1 MLSHRHQHR
10 SRVLT
15 HRRFRAPA
23 ATGSAPSRP
32 APPAVFSAG
41 PAAAVTARR
50 RRRGWT
56 WTVVTVVVLAV
67 YLFPVYWMI
76 SASLQP
82 SANST
87 DTAWFPTSP
96 GLGGYE
102 KALDDAGIGGLR
114 VSVLVSLGSV
124 LVTLLVAIPAAYALS
139 RLRSRAV
146 SIALILL
153 LLAQMIPSVVLATSF
168 YAMFNSWGLLN
179 TFIGLILANS
189 TAGVPFAVIVM
200 RAFMLRLDAEVIEA
214 ATVDGLGP
222 LGVLWRIVVPLSRN
236 AIVTAGVFAFLF
248 SWGDLLFGLTLV
260 NRNEMYPMSVLI
272 LALSNSN
279 LNTWAATMAAS
290 LIASLPALV
299 VILSAQR
306 HVKAGLTAGAGR

>member
-1 MLSHRHQHR
+1 MTATL
-10 SRVLT
+10 
-15 HRRFRAPA
+15 PA
-23 ATGSAPSRP
+23 ASATVT
-32 APPAVFSAG
+32 AEPAVAPIAG
-41 PAAAVTARR
+41 RR

-56 WTVVTVVVLAV
+56 WTIVTVVVLAV

-82 SANST
+82 SANSA
-87 DTAWFPTSP
+87 DTAWFPVSP
-96 GLGGYE
+96 GLGGFE
-102 KALDDAGIGGLR
+102 QALDDAGIGGLR
-114 VSVLVSLGSV
+114 VSILVSLGSV
-124 LVTLLVAIPAAYALS
+124 LVTLLVAVPAAYALS

-179 TFIGLILANS
+179 TFIGLILANA

-200 RAFMLRLDAEVIEA
+200 RAFMLRLDPEVIEA

-222 LGVLWRIVVPLSRN
+222 IGTLWRIVVPLSRN

-272 LALSNSN
+272 LALANSN

-290 LIASLPALV
+290 LIASVPALA
-299 VILSAQR
+299 VILAAQR
-306 HVKAGLTAGAGR
+306 HVKAGLSAGAGR

>member
-1 MLSHRHQHR
+1 MTVTLPS
-10 SRVLT
+10 
-15 HRRFRAPA
+15 APA
-23 ATGSAPSRP
+23 AVSPTPGSTVEVAP
-32 APPAVFSAG
+32 
-41 PAAAVTARR
+41 RR
-50 RRRGWT
+50 RRRGWM
-56 WTVVTVVVLAV
+56 WTFVTIAVLAV
-67 YLFPVYWMI
+67 YLFPVYWMV

-82 SANST
+82 SANSV
-87 DTAWFPTSP
+87 DTAWFPASP

-102 KALDDAGIGGLR
+102 KALDDAGLDGLR
-114 VSVLVSLGSV
+114 VSILVSLGSV

-179 TFIGLILANS
+179 TFLGLILANS

-200 RAFMLRLDAEVIEA
+200 RAFMLRLDTEVIEA

-222 LGVLWRIVVPLSRN
+222 VGTLWRIVVPLSRN

-272 LALSNSN
+272 FALSNSN

-290 LIASLPALV
+290 LIASVPALV
-299 VILSAQR
+299 VILAAQR

>member
-1 MLSHRHQHR
+1 M
-10 SRVLT
+10 T
-15 HRRFRAPA
+15 
-23 ATGSAPSRP
+23 ATLPSPSATVAPSP
-32 APPAVFSAG
+32 ATSLAP
-41 PAAAVTARR
+41 RR
-50 RRRGWT
+50 RRRGWS
-56 WTVVTVVVLAV
+56 WTLVTVVVLAV
-67 YLFPVYWMI
+67 YLFPVYWMV

-82 SANST
+82 SANSA
-87 DTAWFPTSP
+87 DTAWVPTSP

-102 KALDDAGIGGLR
+102 QALDDVGLGGLR
-114 VSVLVSLGSV
+114 VSFLVAVGSV
-124 LVTLLVAIPAAYALS
+124 LVTLAVAIPAAYALS

-179 TFIGLILANS
+179 TFVGLILANA

-200 RAFMLRLDAEVIEA
+200 RAFMLRLDTEVIEA

-222 LGVLWRIVVPLSRN
+222 LGTLWRIVVPLSRN

-260 NRNEMYPMSVLI
+260 NRNEMYPISVLI

-290 LIASLPALV
+290 LIASVPALV
-299 VILSAQR
+299 VILAAQR

>member
-1 MLSHRHQHR
+1 MTATLPS
-10 SRVLT
+10 T
-15 HRRFRAPA
+15 PA
-23 ATGSAPSRP
+23 VVAAEP
-32 APPAVFSAG
+32 APT
-41 PAAAVTARR
+41 AAPVRR

-56 WTVVTVVVLAV
+56 WTVVTVIVLAV
-67 YLFPVYWMI
+67 YLFPVYWMV

-82 SANST
+82 SANSA

-102 KALDDAGIGGLR
+102 KALDDAGLGGLR
-114 VSVLVSLGSV
+114 VSILVSLGSV

-200 RAFMLRLDAEVIEA
+200 RAFMLRLDTEVIEA
-214 ATVDGLGP
+214 ATVDGLGA
-222 LGVLWRIVVPLSRN
+222 LGTLWRIVVPLSRN

-290 LIASLPALV
+290 LIASVPALV
-299 VILSAQR
+299 VILAAQR
-306 HVKAGLTAGAGR
+306 HVKAGLTAGSGR

>member
-1 MLSHRHQHR
+1 MPA
-10 SRVLT
+10 
-15 HRRFRAPA
+15 APA
-23 ATGSAPSRP
+23 VDAAPLTPSAVSR
-32 APPAVFSAG
+32 
-41 PAAAVTARR
+41 RR

-56 WTVVTVVVLAV
+56 WTIITVAVLAV

-82 SANST
+82 QANSA
-87 DTAWFPTSP
+87 DTAWFPSSP
-96 GLGGYE
+96 GLGGYQM
-102 KALDDAGIGGLR
+102 ALDDAGIGGLR
-114 VSVLVSLGSV
+114 VSILVSLGSV

-200 RAFMLRLDAEVIEA
+200 RAFMLRLDTEVIEA

-222 LGVLWRIVVPLSRN
+222 LGTLWRIVVPLSRN

-260 NRNEMYPMSVLI
+260 NRNEMYPISVLI

-290 LIASLPALV
+290 LIASVPALV
-299 VILSAQR
+299 VILAAQR
-306 HVKAGLTAGAGR
+306 HVKAGLTAGSGR

>member
-1 MLSHRHQHR
+1 MTATLPSP
-10 SRVLT
+10 
-15 HRRFRAPA
+15 PA
-23 ATGSAPSRP
+23 TVAPSP
-32 APPAVFSAG
+32 ATSLAP
-41 PAAAVTARR
+41 RR
-50 RRRGWT
+50 RRRGWS
-56 WTVVTVVVLAV
+56 WTLVTVVVLAV
-67 YLFPVYWMI
+67 YLFPVYWMV

-82 SANST
+82 SANSA
-87 DTAWFPTSP
+87 DTAWVPTSP

-102 KALDDAGIGGLR
+102 QALDDVGLGGLR
-114 VSVLVSLGSV
+114 VSFLVAVGSV
-124 LVTLLVAIPAAYALS
+124 LVTLAVAIPAAYALS

-179 TFIGLILANS
+179 TFVGLILANA

-200 RAFMLRLDAEVIEA
+200 RAFMLRLDTEVIEA

-222 LGVLWRIVVPLSRN
+222 LGTLWRIVVPLSRN

-260 NRNEMYPMSVLI
+260 NRNEMYPISVLI

-290 LIASLPALV
+290 LIASVPALV
-299 VILSAQR
+299 VILAAQR

>member
-1 MLSHRHQHR
+1 M
-10 SRVLT
+10 T
-15 HRRFRAPA
+15 
-23 ATGSAPSRP
+23 ATLPSAPVTVS
-32 APPAVFSAG
+32 APPAEPV
-41 PAAAVTARR
+41 PAARR

-56 WTVVTVVVLAV
+56 WTLVTVVVLAV
-67 YLFPVYWMI
+67 YLFPVYWMV

-82 SANST
+82 SANSA
-87 DTAWFPTSP
+87 DTSWIPASP

-102 KALDDAGIGGLR
+102 KALDDAGISGLR
-114 VSVLVSLGSV
+114 VSILVSLGSV

-146 SIALILL
+146 SLALILL

-200 RAFMLRLDAEVIEA
+200 RAFMLRLDTEVIEA

-222 LGVLWRIVVPLSRN
+222 LGTLWRIVVPLSRN

-272 LALSNSN
+272 FALSNSN

-290 LIASLPALV
+290 LIASVPALV
-299 VILSAQR
+299 VILAAQR

>member
-1 MLSHRHQHR
+1 MTVTLPS
-10 SRVLT
+10 
-15 HRRFRAPA
+15 APA
-23 ATGSAPSRP
+23 AVSP
-32 APPAVFSAG
+32 APGSTVEVAP
-41 PAAAVTARR
+41 RR
-50 RRRGWT
+50 RRRGWM
-56 WTVVTVVVLAV
+56 WTFVTIAVLAV
-67 YLFPVYWMI
+67 YLFPVYWMV

-82 SANST
+82 SANSV
-87 DTAWFPTSP
+87 DTAWFPASP

-102 KALDDAGIGGLR
+102 KALDDAGLDGLR
-114 VSVLVSLGSV
+114 VSILVSLGSV

-179 TFIGLILANS
+179 TFLGLILANS

-200 RAFMLRLDAEVIEA
+200 RAFMLRLDTEVIEA

-222 LGVLWRIVVPLSRN
+222 VGTLWRIVVPLSRN

-272 LALSNSN
+272 FALSNSN

-290 LIASLPALV
+290 LIASVPALV
-299 VILSAQR
+299 VILAAQR

>member
-1 MLSHRHQHR
+1 M
-10 SRVLT
+10 T
-15 HRRFRAPA
+15 
-23 ATGSAPSRP
+23 ATLPSAPVTVS
-32 APPAVFSAG
+32 APPSEPV
-41 PAAAVTARR
+41 PAARR

-56 WTVVTVVVLAV
+56 WTLLTVVVLAV
-67 YLFPVYWMI
+67 YLFPVYWMV

-82 SANST
+82 SANSA
-87 DTAWFPTSP
+87 DTAWIPASP

-102 KALDDAGIGGLR
+102 KALDDAGVSGLR
-114 VSVLVSLGSV
+114 VSILVSLGSV

-146 SIALILL
+146 SLALILL

-200 RAFMLRLDAEVIEA
+200 RAFMLRLDTEVIEA

-222 LGVLWRIVVPLSRN
+222 LGTLWRIVVPLSRN

-272 LALSNSN
+272 FALSNSN

-290 LIASLPALV
+290 LIASVPALV
-299 VILSAQR
+299 VILAAQR

>member
-1 MLSHRHQHR
+1 MTVTLPS
-10 SRVLT
+10 
-15 HRRFRAPA
+15 APA
-23 ATGSAPSRP
+23 AVSPTPGSTAEVAP
-32 APPAVFSAG
+32 
-41 PAAAVTARR
+41 RR
-50 RRRGWT
+50 RRRGWM
-56 WTVVTVVVLAV
+56 WTFVTIAVLAV
-67 YLFPVYWMI
+67 YLFPVYWMV

-82 SANST
+82 SANSV
-87 DTAWFPTSP
+87 DTAWFPASP

-102 KALDDAGIGGLR
+102 KALDDAGLDGLR
-114 VSVLVSLGSV
+114 VSILVSLGSV

-179 TFIGLILANS
+179 TFLGLILANS

-200 RAFMLRLDAEVIEA
+200 RAFMLRLDTEVIEA

-222 LGVLWRIVVPLSRN
+222 VGTLWRIVVPLSRN

-248 SWGDLLFGLTLV
+248 GWGDLLFGLTLV

-272 LALSNSN
+272 FALSNSN

-290 LIASLPALV
+290 LIASVPALV
-299 VILSAQR
+299 VILAAQR

>member
-1 MLSHRHQHR
+1 MTATL
-10 SRVLT
+10 
-15 HRRFRAPA
+15 PA
-23 ATGSAPSRP
+23 ASATVT
-32 APPAVFSAG
+32 AEPAVA
-41 PAAAVTARR
+41 PIAERR

-56 WTVVTVVVLAV
+56 WTIVTVVVLAV

-76 SASLQP
+76 NVSLQP
-82 SANST
+82 SANSA
-87 DTAWFPTSP
+87 DTAWFPVSP
-96 GLGGYE
+96 GLGGFE
-102 KALDDAGIGGLR
+102 QALDDAGIGGLR
-114 VSVLVSLGSV
+114 VSILVSLGSV
-124 LVTLLVAIPAAYALS
+124 LVTLLVAVPAAYALS

-179 TFIGLILANS
+179 TFIGLILANA

-200 RAFMLRLDAEVIEA
+200 RAFMLRLDPEVIEA

-222 LGVLWRIVVPLSRN
+222 IGTLWRIVVPLSRN

-272 LALSNSN
+272 LALANSN

-290 LIASLPALV
+290 LIASVPALA
-299 VILSAQR
+299 VILAAQR
-306 HVKAGLTAGAGR
+306 HVKAGLSAGAGR

>member
-1 MLSHRHQHR
+1 MTATL
-10 SRVLT
+10 
-15 HRRFRAPA
+15 PA
-23 ATGSAPSRP
+23 ASATVT
-32 APPAVFSAG
+32 AEPAVA
-41 PAAAVTARR
+41 PIAERR

-56 WTVVTVVVLAV
+56 WTIVTVVVLAV

-82 SANST
+82 SANSA
-87 DTAWFPTSP
+87 DTAWFPVSP
-96 GLGGYE
+96 GLGGFE
-102 KALDDAGIGGLR
+102 QALDDAGIGGLR
-114 VSVLVSLGSV
+114 VSILVSLGSV
-124 LVTLLVAIPAAYALS
+124 LVTLLVAVPAAYALS

-179 TFIGLILANS
+179 TFIGLILANA

-200 RAFMLRLDAEVIEA
+200 RAFMLRLDPEVIEA

-222 LGVLWRIVVPLSRN
+222 IGTLWRIVVPLSRN

-272 LALSNSN
+272 LALANSN

-290 LIASLPALV
+290 LIASVPALA
-299 VILSAQR
+299 VILAAQR
-306 HVKAGLTAGAGR
+306 HVKAGLSAGAGR